1 MARKK
6 SREFSK
12 LVVARTEVLAWLFVI
27 FACYEMHRQNN
38 LEPIAY
44 IGAGVVGLLSIV
56 VGTYMWRAKQ
66 RDFADLEFERIKK
79 MAELREKKGEHVQN
93 DMLQQ
98 LPWQ

>member
-1 MARKK
+1 MRRRKT
-6 SREFSK
+6 EFSK
-12 LVVARTEVLAWLFVI
+12 LVVARTELLAWAFVI
-27 FACYEMHRQNN
+27 FACVEMHIQKT

-66 RDFADLEFERIKK
+66 KDFAELEFERIKK
-79 MAELREKKGEHVQN
+79 MADLRAKKGEHVQN
-93 DMLQQ
+93 DTLQQ